1 MDTPLISES
10 GDAPPAGHRR
20 TPRRSRSGAIA
31 FGTNYQKAAALVD
44 LVRFLHAPLFF
55 IFFPFSSSSLSYASE
70 STFSVN
76 LRDSDDYGVE
86 FVVVAFV

>member
-10 GDAPPAGHRR
+10 GDAPPAG
-20 TPRRSRSGAIA
+20 RRSRSGAIA

-55 IFFPFSSSSLSYASE
+55 IFFPFSSSSLS
-70 STFSVN
+70 
-76 LRDSDDYGVE
+76 
-86 FVVVAFV
+86 